1 MSITP
6 LNIGSAP
13 NDASGQSLRSG
24 GQVINA
30 NFAELDTRTAEAQ
43 SKADAA
49 LPASQ
54 KGVASGVATLGS
66 DGKLPVSQLPPLA
79 INEVFTVA
87 TQAAML
93 ALTAQRGDM
102 AIRTDQAGQAYVL
115 AADAPTVLANW
126 IQIKQNLAVALV
138 ALGAVTPAADTI
150 AYFNGTATATTA
162 AFTAKARALL
172 ARSDT
177 AGMQAELALVPVSS
191 SQDATAGRLVTPGWM
206 GLGSTLGIPLPGGNA
221 NQILPSGIYWT
232 NTSWTGSP
240 YTGTDPR
247 NRGQIFV
254 QPWGDATYQTQ
265 SFSPLFSA
273 ANNPKL
279 ERAAL
284 AGVWRGWDP
293 VIGGL
298 SALSDPANDTGGLMS
313 STVVSGYT
321 VTKYASGIMN
331 VLGPMPTTATLPA
344 NAVTTV
350 DVTIPSGFISVNFIV
365 PEVNIFGVTNTDHYG
380 KVGGVA
386 RSATVMALQLR
397 NGATSQALGGILSVW
412 GRWK

>member
-1 MSITP
+1 MAWYKAGTVSVTAGS
-6 LNIGSAP
+6 NAVIGSGTSFIANVRVGDGFRGPDGAWYEINNIASDTALSIAP
-13 NDASGQSLRSG
+13 NYLGPTLSSGIYAVMPVQGYNKDSADQLRAATK
-24 GQVINA
+24 VI
-30 NFAELDTRTAEAQ
+30 
-43 SKADAA
+43 
-49 LPASQ
+49 
-54 KGVASGVATLGS
+54 ATIPETKQ
-66 DGKLPVSQLPPLA
+66 DK
-79 INEVFTVA
+79 NNN
-87 TQAAML
+87 
-93 ALTAQRGDM
+93 LTAFSSL
-102 AIRTDQAGQAYVL
+102 AG
-115 AADAPTVLANW
+115 AADRLPYFTGAGALS
-126 IQIKQNLAVALV
+126 LAVIT
-138 ALGAVTPAADTI
+138 G
-150 AYFNGTATATTA
+150 
-162 AFTAKARALL
+162 KARALL
-172 ARSDT
+172 ARNDT

-247 NRGQIFV
+247 NRGQILV

-313 STVVSGYT
+313 TAVVNGYT
-321 VTKYASGIMN
+321 VTKYASGLMN
-331 VLGPMPTTATLPA
+331 VVGPAGNTPSIGAGAIGQL
-344 NAVTTV
+344 N
-350 DVTIPSGFISVNFIV
+350 VTIPSGFISVNYMI
-365 PEVNIFGVTNTDHYG
+365 PGVIISAIASNDHYG
-380 KVGGVA
+380 LISVGNI
-386 RSATVMALQLR
+386 SANTISILVR
-397 NGATSQALGGILSVW
+397 NGPTAQAFEVRLSVW